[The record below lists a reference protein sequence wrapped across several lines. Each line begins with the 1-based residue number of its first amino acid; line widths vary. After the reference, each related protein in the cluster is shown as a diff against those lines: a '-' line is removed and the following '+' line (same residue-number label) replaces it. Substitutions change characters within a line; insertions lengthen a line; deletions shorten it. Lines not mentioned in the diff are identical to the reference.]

1 VDGDFLMDINA
12 FILTIGI
19 IVQSIIA
26 LIALITVAIIYK
38 LNQRIIF
45 NEVVKQE
52 RELRIQLNK
61 YRKEIHKKK
70 NHDKDF
76 EESALDHDTLL
87 FNYYEYLAICLYKN
101 MINEIETKLYFKQ
114 RLIYVKERFDSSLM
128 FKKDY
133 VKKEEYGVLNW
144 LFKKW
149 NI

>member
-1 VDGDFLMDINA
+1 MDINA

-70 NHDKDF
+70 
-76 EESALDHDTLL
+76 S
-87 FNYYEYLAICLYKN
+87 
-101 MINEIETKLYFKQ
+101 
-114 RLIYVKERFDSSLM
+114 
-128 FKKDY
+128 
-133 VKKEEYGVLNW
+133 
-144 LFKKW
+144 
-149 NI
+149 